1 MRKII
6 PIAERIRNDRIR
18 ELYSQREK
26 VQQNRDL
33 PPQIKK
39 LTQDQM
45 DEVIRLRDKEGM
57 SREDAVKLVLSKS

>member
-33 PPQIKK
+33 TPQIKK